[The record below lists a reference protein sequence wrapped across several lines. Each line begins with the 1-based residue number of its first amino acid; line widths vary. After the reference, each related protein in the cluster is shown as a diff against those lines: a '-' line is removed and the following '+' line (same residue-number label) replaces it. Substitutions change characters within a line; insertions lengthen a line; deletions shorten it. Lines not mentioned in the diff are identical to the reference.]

1 MALSAIT
8 LLDSLRDH
16 LAADAALTALI
27 PGGLFHARAD
37 LEAACPLAIYQLPR
51 LDHES
56 TFGPQDSAGATAD
69 AVIVLTGVDESSG
82 DTATLTQIAVR
93 LHIVLLHWAP
103 SMWSV
108 RNLTLDTERLDAF
121 VSSGRSYQTA
131 SMQYSAVL
139 ERT

>member
-16 LAADAALTALI
+16 LAGDAALTALI
-27 PGGLFHARAD
+27 PGGLYHGRAS
-37 LEAACPLAIYQLPR
+37 LEAVCPFAIYELPR
-51 LDHES
+51 VDHAS
-56 TFGPQDSAGATAD
+56 MLGPQDSAGATAE

-93 LHIVLLHWAP
+93 LHIVLLQWTPA
-103 SMWSV
+103 MWSV

-131 SMQYSAVL
+131 SQTYAAVL